1 MSNKH
6 DMVDVNID
14 PTETEKKGADASNID
29 AVIDVVNNA
38 DPIGN
43 NTTDLEH
50 EPIAI
55 PKMSKIMDNKYTRN
69 KRRRTTAK
77 IMLGIMCAIA
87 VYGINVLFA
96 IAMMT
101 TAFYNIGGIAT
112 GIISAIVTS
121 IVSGG
126 GIVVYNY
133 IARMIN

>member
-1 MSNKH
+1 MSNK
-6 DMVDVNID
+6 DNMVDID
-14 PTETEKKGADASNID
+14 INPTETEKKGADASNID

-43 NTTDLEH
+43 NIIDREH
-50 EPIAI
+50 EPVTI
-55 PKMSKIMDNKYTRN
+55 PKMSKIMDIKYTRN
-69 KRRRTTAK
+69 KRRRMTAK
-77 IMLGIMCAIA
+77 IMLGIVCAIA

-101 TAFYNIGGIAT
+101 MVFHSIGGIAT

-126 GIVVYNY
+126 GIAMYNY